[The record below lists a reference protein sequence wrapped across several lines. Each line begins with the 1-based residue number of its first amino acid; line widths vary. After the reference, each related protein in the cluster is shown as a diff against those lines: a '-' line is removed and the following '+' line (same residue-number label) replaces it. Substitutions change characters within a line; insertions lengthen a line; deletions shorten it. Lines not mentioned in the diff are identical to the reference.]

1 MYQHKK
7 LQKIQEEQEREE
19 LLTRR
24 FTTLASS
31 EDTSINIDMSLQHH
45 TALQVK

>member
-24 FTTLASS
+24 FTTLAN

-45 TALQVK
+45 TALQVL